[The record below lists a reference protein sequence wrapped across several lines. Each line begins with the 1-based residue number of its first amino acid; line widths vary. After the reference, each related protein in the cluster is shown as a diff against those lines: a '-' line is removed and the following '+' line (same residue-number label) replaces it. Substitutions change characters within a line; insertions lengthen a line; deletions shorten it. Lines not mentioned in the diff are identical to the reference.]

1 MCALCASKYMMC
13 VSCMPS
19 HPHVR
24 YEQSYRECY
33 HDDDM
38 MAMTV
43 FRSDQ
48 SDQSD
53 QSDPVPIPFRSVC
66 AAPASGQILHH
77 DRSLVPM
84 IRYTMPRHKYAMI
97 ILALRSLSM
106 LLLPALMIIQAA
118 SCIRTCIIHCTTYA
132 MSSSRRTAIAVDDV
146 ASRQQHVEIA
156 DADHHHTYVERDNL
170 YNNIS
175 ILHICV

>member
-53 QSDPVPIPFRSVC
+53 QSDPVPIPFRSGGV
-66 AAPASGQILHH
+66 AGHDSGSTWFGTNSGANTI
-77 DRSLVPM
+77 P
-84 IRYTMPRHKYAMI
+84 
-97 ILALRSLSM
+97 
-106 LLLPALMIIQAA
+106 
-118 SCIRTCIIHCTTYA
+118 
-132 MSSSRRTAIAVDDV
+132 
-146 ASRQQHVEIA
+146 
-156 DADHHHTYVERDNL
+156 
-170 YNNIS
+170 
-175 ILHICV
+175 